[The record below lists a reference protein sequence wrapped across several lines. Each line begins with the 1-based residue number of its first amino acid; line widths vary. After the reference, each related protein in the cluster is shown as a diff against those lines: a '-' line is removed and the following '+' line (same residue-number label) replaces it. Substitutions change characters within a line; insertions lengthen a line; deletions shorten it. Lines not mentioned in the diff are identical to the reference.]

1 MKKTGWAILL
11 ALCCIGGYLVLPSNY
26 YLRRALIH
34 LLPKIDQYPI
44 FENRMVKAGNPQPW
58 PESEAYNKLSVPEKF
73 QPVFENLGTVAFVII
88 KDSTLLFEQ
97 YWEDYSPHS
106 RSNSFSMAKSIV
118 SLAIGCASS
127 KM

>member
-44 FENRMVKAGNPQPW
+44 FENRTIEAGAPQ
-58 PESEAYNKLSVPEKF
+58 A
-73 QPVFENLGTVAFVII
+73 
-88 KDSTLLFEQ
+88 
-97 YWEDYSPHS
+97 
-106 RSNSFSMAKSIV
+106 
-118 SLAIGCASS
+118 
-127 KM
+127 

>member
-44 FENRMVKAGNPQPW
+44 FENRTVKASNPHPW
-58 PESEAYNKLSVPEKF
+58 AEAEAYNKLSIPEKY
-73 QPVFENLGTVAFVII
+73 QPMFEDLGTVAFVII
-88 KDSTLLFEQ
+88 KDSSLLFEQ
-97 YWEDYSPHS
+97 YWEDYSPQSHNAS
-106 RSNSFSMAKSIV
+106 ACTPLCRCIV
-118 SLAIGCASS
+118 
-127 KM
+127 

>member
-44 FENRMVKAGNPQPW
+44 FENRTIEAGAQQAW
-58 PESEAYNKLSVPEKF
+58 IQSEDYNKLSIPEKYL
-73 QPVFENLGTVAFVII
+73 PVFDELGTVAFVII
-88 KDSTLLFEQ
+88 KYVDSPYQHLSGPF
-97 YWEDYSPHS
+97 D
-106 RSNSFSMAKSIV
+106 
-118 SLAIGCASS
+118 AIHADCLILPF
-127 KM
+127 

>member
-44 FENRMVKAGNPQPW
+44 FENRTIEAGAPQAW
-58 PESEAYNKLSVPEKF
+58 IQS
-73 QPVFENLGTVAFVII
+73 
-88 KDSTLLFEQ
+88 
-97 YWEDYSPHS
+97 EDY
-106 RSNSFSMAKSIV
+106 NNLSIP
-118 SLAIGCASS
+118 
-127 KM
+127 

>member
-44 FENRMVKAGNPQPW
+44 FENRTIEAGAPHGYSLRTTTNSPSPKNTCRYLMNWERSLLSLSKTVLYFSNNTGKIIPLDRTVTRFPW
-58 PESEAYNKLSVPEKF
+58 PKA
-73 QPVFENLGTVAFVII
+73 
-88 KDSTLLFEQ
+88 LF
-97 YWEDYSPHS
+97 
-106 RSNSFSMAKSIV
+106 R
-118 SLAIGCASS
+118 
-127 KM
+127 

>member
-44 FENRMVKAGNPQPW
+44 FENRTVKAGNPQPW
-58 PESEAYNKLSVPEKF
+58 PESKAYNKLSVPEKF
-73 QPVFENLGTVAFVII
+73 QPVFEDLGTVAFVII

-97 YWEDYSPHS
+97 YW
-106 RSNSFSMAKSIV
+106 
-118 SLAIGCASS
+118 
-127 KM
+127 

>member
-44 FENRMVKAGNPQPW
+44 FENRTIEAGAPQAW
-58 PESEAYNKLSVPEKF
+58 IQSEDYNKLSIPENTCRYLMNWERSLLSLSK
-73 QPVFENLGTVAFVII
+73 TVLYFSNNTGKII
-88 KDSTLLFEQ
+88 PLNRTVTRFPWPKALF
-97 YWEDYSPHS
+97 
-106 RSNSFSMAKSIV
+106 R
-118 SLAIGCASS
+118 
-127 KM
+127 

>member
-44 FENRMVKAGNPQPW
+44 FENRTIDTFLMNPSSIAHPIA
-58 PESEAYNKLSVPEKF
+58 SETMLLAM
-73 QPVFENLGTVAFVII
+73 EN
-88 KDSTLLFEQ
+88 E
-97 YWEDYSPHS
+97 
-106 RSNSFSMAKSIV
+106 
-118 SLAIGCASS
+118 
-127 KM
+127 

>member
-44 FENRMVKAGNPQPW
+44 FENRTIEAGAPQAW
-58 PESEAYNKLSVPEKF
+58 IQSEDYNKLSIPEKYL
-73 QPVFENLGTVAFVII
+73 PVFDELGTVAFVII
-88 KDSTLLFEQ
+88 KDSSLLFEQ
-97 YWEDYSPHS
+97 YWEAYSPKSH
-106 RSNSFSMAKSIV
+106 SNS
-118 SLAIGCASS
+118 
-127 KM
+127 